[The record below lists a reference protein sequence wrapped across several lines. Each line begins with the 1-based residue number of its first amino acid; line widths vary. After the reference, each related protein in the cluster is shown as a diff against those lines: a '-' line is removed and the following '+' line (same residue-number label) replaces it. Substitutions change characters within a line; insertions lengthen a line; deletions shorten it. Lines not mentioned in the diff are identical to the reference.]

1 MGGTKSITRTKS
13 DGPIYKDLVH
23 PITAKSEFEKFISQ
37 SGAKI
42 ATLTPAVG
50 IYLMFEFYKQIR
62 ADNCPVDEDG
72 DMLLYEWGIYD
83 WGEGSYFQL
92 DITRQ
97 FIETG
102 FEGDDG
108 ISQLSM
114 RFYFY
119 PSEEF
124 KQLEWGNHWCIS
136 PTELSEFKSYVTTNA
151 AYLKV
156 ANANPTKLDI
166 EYSKV

>member
-1 MGGTKSITRTKS
+1 MR
-13 DGPIYKDLVH
+13 
-23 PITAKSEFEKFISQ
+23 PITAESEFEKFISQ

-42 ATLTPAVG
+42 ATLTPAIG
-50 IYLMFEFYKQIR
+50 IHLMFEFYKQVR
-62 ADNCPVDEDG
+62 ADNCPIDKDG
-72 DMLLYEWGIYD
+72 DMFLYEWGTYD
-83 WGEGSYFQL
+83 WGEGTYFQL

-124 KQLEWGNHWCIS
+124 QHLEWGNRWCDS
-136 PTELSEFKSYVTTNA
+136 PTELSHFKSYVTTNA